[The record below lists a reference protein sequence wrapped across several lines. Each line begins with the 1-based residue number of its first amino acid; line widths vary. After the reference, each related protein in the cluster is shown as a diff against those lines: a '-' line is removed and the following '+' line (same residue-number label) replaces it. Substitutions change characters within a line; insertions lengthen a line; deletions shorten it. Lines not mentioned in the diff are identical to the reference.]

1 MKEKDTKIKEIKKKT
16 DSNNYPQHNER
27 FNQETTKMFSGI
39 SEREVIGCILQDDS
53 IIPKI
58 LKFIPTSQVFYH
70 NDHEIIWKSI
80 YHLYKTNKKIDLP
93 TVCNHLAAKGY
104 KMTFYLTGIHI
115 VSTANVSS
123 HAKTIYDLYIRRK
136 LFDSILKFEKR
147 LRNESTYKDIST
159 DISYLSKISE
169 KFTGV
174 VSVDDKNIA
183 SLTDDVEQ
191 QIYKKTNLVQTG
203 LAKIDKAIV
212 GMTKGEIS
220 IIAGRPGNGKST
232 LALNIVKNMV
242 LDGKKVMLIS
252 REMPSVEIVKKLIAM
267 HTNVKN
273 KEMRGNAHLHK
284 EEIQKGLD
292 FIRKHYK
299 SLYLFDNLRTLDD
312 ALNEAKKI
320 QPDIIIDDHIGF
332 IEFPHYD
339 KQDVRHRIA
348 EITRRYKWLAKD
360 IDCAVL
366 LVSQLNRN
374 IEHRVDKIPRLSDLA
389 ESGNLEQDAEIVV
402 FCYYP
407 YVYEYDN
414 SEHGEYGTQIIV
426 AKNRYGTTC
435 KFDMGYDGDS
445 AMILDSPAEAKAH
458 REDRVLTS
466 TELAEELF

>member
-1 MKEKDTKIKEIKKKT
+1 
-16 DSNNYPQHNER
+16 
-27 FNQETTKMFSGI
+27 
-39 SEREVIGCILQDDS
+39 
-53 IIPKI
+53 
-58 LKFIPTSQVFYH
+58 
-70 NDHEIIWKSI
+70 
-80 YHLYKTNKKIDLP
+80 
-93 TVCNHLAAKGY
+93 
-104 KMTFYLTGIHI
+104 MTFYLTGIHI

>member
-1 MKEKDTKIKEIKKKT
+1 
-16 DSNNYPQHNER
+16 
-27 FNQETTKMFSGI
+27 
-39 SEREVIGCILQDDS
+39 
-53 IIPKI
+53 
-58 LKFIPTSQVFYH
+58 
-70 NDHEIIWKSI
+70 
-80 YHLYKTNKKIDLP
+80 
-93 TVCNHLAAKGY
+93 
-104 KMTFYLTGIHI
+104 
-115 VSTANVSS
+115 
-123 HAKTIYDLYIRRK
+123 
-136 LFDSILKFEKR
+136 
-147 LRNESTYKDIST
+147 
-159 DISYLSKISE
+159 
-169 KFTGV
+169 
-174 VSVDDKNIA
+174 
-183 SLTDDVEQ
+183 
-191 QIYKKTNLVQTG
+191 
-203 LAKIDKAIV
+203 
-212 GMTKGEIS
+212 
-220 IIAGRPGNGKST
+220 
-232 LALNIVKNMV
+232 
-242 LDGKKVMLIS
+242 MLIS

-267 HTNVKN
+267 HTKVKN
-273 KEMRGNAHLHK
+273 KEMRGSAHLHK
-284 EEIQKGLD
+284 EEIKKGLD

-414 SEHGEYGTQIIV
+414 SEHGEFGTQIIV

-445 AMILDSPAEAKAH
+445 AMILDSPAEARAH

-466 TELAEELF
+466 TEHAEELF